1 MHRVRYECF
10 LGTLVYYMNTWPH
23 LGKRLTTFCEGPA
36 TFIDVDTCQGP
47 KLVAG
52 AGAAKSP
59 IWWISTQQTY
69 RPMNWVTVQSRRS
82 QKRYWLLE
90 YCIIYYLICPRYGP
104 LPFSFLRPAT
114 SVANTS
120 VPCSSSVDWV
130 IGRYGGLDRNEH
142 TPSKGWLYMIQ
153 LMVRLVIWAE
163 S

>member
-82 QKRYWLLE
+82 QKILTPGILYNILLNLSMIWVPSIFIFE
-90 YCIIYYLICPRYGP
+90 TSDKCGKHQSAMFLFSRLGHWSIWGFGP
-104 LPFSFLRPAT
+104 EWAYTIERVTVYDPA
-114 SVANTS
+114 N
-120 VPCSSSVDWV
+120 
-130 IGRYGGLDRNEH
+130 G
-142 TPSKGWLYMIQ
+142 
-153 LMVRLVIWAE
+153 
-163 S
+163 